1 MKRMNK
7 KGFTLVELLAVIV
20 VLAIIL
26 VIAVPRILDVI
37 ESARKESLGRSA
49 QMVANYLQKESAIK
63 MLSSTFPVTNATAVA
78 CPDDSGW
85 PAGGTDGGCTYTVAV
100 TGTEAVYTVTISG
113 LGKFAGWRAISVDGK
128 TPTISS
134 YTPEEFDY

>member
-1 MKRMNK
+1 MKKMNK

-49 QMVANYLQKESAIK
+49 QMVANYLQKDSAIK
-63 MLSSTFPVTNATAVA
+63 MLSSTFPVAGSGIN
-78 CPDDSGW
+78 CPVDSGW
-85 PAGGTDGGCTYTVAV
+85 DNAAGEGTCTYVVAV
-100 TGTEAVYTVTISG
+100 TGTEARFTVTING
-113 LGKFAGWRAISVDGK
+113 AGKFAKWRAVSIDGAS
-128 TPTISS
+128 PT
-134 YTPEEFDY
+134 YTGI

>member
-49 QMVANYLQKESAIK
+49 QMVANYLQKDSAVK
-63 MLSSTFPVTNATAVA
+63 MLSSTFPVAATNVT
-78 CPDDSGW
+78 CPEDSGW
-85 PAGGTDGGCTYTVAV
+85 PVGGTDGACTYDVTV
-100 TGTEAVYTVTISG
+100 TGTEASFTVEIVG
-113 LGKFAGWRAISVDGK
+113 AGKFAGWTATSVDGK
-128 TPTISS
+128 TPT
-134 YTPEEFDY
+134 F